1 MLPANEN
8 IAEKCHAHTLQC
20 VTAKRIKRR
29 QTTCRT
35 AFRSVKMVFSHFLF
49 PLYKVVSLSSIT
61 SRKCIVCSTAEHVS
75 NGYNHSSNVCGFFS
89 LARGKCFN
97 LNFRKEIVEKFV
109 CENLRKVSLFGWN
122 RKIEFGICECTIFV
136 RFEITQFWS
145 ALHPLSSRRAIR
157 GKRTKSFALIILQA
171 VFELSLS
178 KSSLCLLSPAC
189 D

>member
-1 MLPANEN
+1 MILQPKKKLLRCQAASFNFIHFFIARILKMLPANEN

-97 LNFRKEIVEKFV
+97 LKFPKRN
-109 CENLRKVSLFGWN
+109 CG
-122 RKIEFGICECTIFV
+122 KICV
-136 RFEITQFWS
+136 
-145 ALHPLSSRRAIR
+145 
-157 GKRTKSFALIILQA
+157 
-171 VFELSLS
+171 
-178 KSSLCLLSPAC
+178 
-189 D
+189 